1 MNPLRSL
8 HFRTAIAI
16 AATLFFVSALV
27 TGVLVYQRQQALE
40 HKLRENLIWAVYQF
54 DREVRELRMVVA
66 EEQKTPTPPAL
77 MDDSELL
84 LRLDILYSRVQLL
97 QSGQLGSM
105 LAGMPDLHAQLM
117 AMLPRIE
124 VLDSAIMDLASR
136 QERDAS
142 LYVQILSRLASLQ
155 EQTGELLL
163 NINAEAAIQRTKERS
178 ELLNLYALALSLVLL
193 MTLSGIVLVVALIVE
208 SRGRAYKTR
217 KLEER
222 TQELDGM
229 VQLAQA
235 ASRAKSEFMAIMSH
249 EIRTPLNGMVG
260 VSDLIGE
267 EVSTRR
273 GQQYLTML
281 RQSAE
286 SLQAVINDVLDY
298 SKIEAGKLELDQRC
312 FSLPEF
318 LDSLAAHYHR
328 QTGSAGKGC
337 SRIFLEERADDLPVW
352 VKGDVN
358 RLRQVLTNLLNNAF
372 KFCPQGTIRLRASP
386 EDGETL
392 HFEVHDSG
400 CGIAADQVSQL
411 FAPFTQ
417 VDTSIARRHEGTGLG
432 LAICKRLVEAMGG
445 EIGVESHLGLGSRF
459 WCRVPLPVLTAA
471 EACPQQAVGDTPLP
485 HASVLVVEDNE
496 VNQSL
501 ARAML
506 EYLGQQVTVV
516 EDGEQALEWLAQAG
530 NDVDLVF
537 MDMQMPVLD
546 GVETTRRWRQQESE
560 QPASARLPI
569 IAMTANVMQEDA
581 RRCIEAGMQGVL
593 HKPFTRD
600 DLHRVLQQYLVQAS
614 DSQASDSQEADS
626 QKSDSQQKSLEPDKP
641 EASAGEPSAALQAP
655 GDDGT
660 SSSAADDQDAQIDA
674 APALDVATD
683 DSAARALPD
692 AAPSLL
698 QHATCQELL
707 TTLSGEAY
715 SRLLSNYLTRL
726 EGRLDVMVT
735 LLKQMDLTEL
745 KREAHSLKGASAS
758 LGCSGIASGA
768 KALEEAVIS
777 EDLPEVH
784 QHVATLRSLSVPTRD
799 SLLAEGY
806 LFS

>member
-40 HKLRENLIWAVYQF
+40 HKLRENLIWAVYQY
-54 DREVRELRMVVA
+54 DREVRELRMVLA

-84 LRLDILYSRVQLL
+84 LHLDILFSRVQLL
-97 QSGQLGSM
+97 QSGELGRM
-105 LAGMPDLHAQLM
+105 LAGMSELHPQLM
-117 AMLPRIE
+117 ATLPRLE
-124 VLDSAIMDLASR
+124 ALDNGIMELASR
-136 QERDAS
+136 HVREGA
-142 LYVQILSRLASLQ
+142 LYAQLFAHLVSLQ
-155 EQTGELLL
+155 EQTGRLLL
-163 NINAEAAIQRTKERS
+163 DVNAEAAIQRTKERA
-178 ELLNLYALALSLVLL
+178 ELLELYALALLLVLL
-193 MTLSGIVLVVALIVE
+193 MTLSGTVLVGALVAE
-208 SRGRAYKTR
+208 TRGKASKAR

-222 TQELDGM
+222 TRELDGM

-260 VSDLIGE
+260 VSDLLGE
-267 EVSTRR
+267 EVATPL
-273 GQQYLTML
+273 GQKYLKML

-318 LDSLAAHYHR
+318 LDSLVSHYSR
-328 QTGSAGKGC
+328 QCESDGKGQA
-337 SRIFLEERADDLPVW
+337 RIFLEERAEDLPAW
-352 VKGDVN
+352 VEGDVN

-372 KFCPQGTIRLRASP
+372 KFCPQGTIRLSSSLG
-386 EDGETL
+386 EDGAVY
-392 HFEVHDSG
+392 FEVHDSG
-400 CGIAADQVSQL
+400 CGIASDQVSQL

-417 VDTSIARRHEGTGLG
+417 VDTSMARRHEGTGLG

-459 WCRVPLPVLTAA
+459 WCCVPLSVLTDA
-471 EACPQQAVGDTPLP
+471 EACPQQAVGDALLP
-485 HASVLVVEDNE
+485 SASVLVVEDNE

-506 EYLGQQVTVV
+506 EYLDQRVTVV
-516 EDGEQALEWLAQAG
+516 EDGEQALEWLAQAE
-530 NDVDLVF
+530 NDIDLVF

-546 GVETTRRWRQQESE
+546 GVETTRRWRQREAELSGVD
-560 QPASARLPI
+560 RLPI

-581 RRCIEAGMQGVL
+581 RRCIEAGMDDVL

-600 DLHRVLQQYLVQAS
+600 DLHRVLQQYLTPDPS
-614 DSQASDSQEADS
+614 GEIEEA
-626 QKSDSQQKSLEPDKP
+626 
-641 EASAGEPSAALQAP
+641 G
-655 GDDGT
+655 
-660 SSSAADDQDAQIDA
+660 A
-674 APALDVATD
+674 APRVMPSVEEEQAVTPIHTAIEEQQTVLPETQAFGDMIGAPVVRLARDDAEMVNDVAQ
-683 DSAARALPD
+683 
-692 AAPSLL
+692 LL
-698 QHATCQELL
+698 QRSTCQELL
-707 TTLSGEAY
+707 GTLSGDAY
-715 SRLLSNYLTRL
+715 SGLLSNYLARL
-726 EGRLDVMVT
+726 EARIDVMST
-735 LLKQMDLTEL
+735 LLDQADLEEL

-758 LGCSGIASGA
+758 LGCSGIADVA
-768 KALEEAVIS
+768 KSLEEAAKS
-777 EDLPEVH
+777 EDMSRAH
-784 QHVATLRSLSVPTRD
+784 DQVATLQTLRLPTRD
-799 SLLAEGY
+799 VLIEQGY
-806 LFS
+806 LLS

>member
-105 LAGMPDLHAQLM
+105 LAGMPDLHSQLM

-136 QERDAS
+136 QARDAS

-163 NINAEAAIQRTKERS
+163 NINSEAAIQRTKERS

-208 SRGRAYKTR
+208 SRGRASKTR

-273 GQQYLTML
+273 GQQYLAML

-328 QTGSAGKGC
+328 QTGNAGKGC
-337 SRIFLEERADDLPVW
+337 SRIFLEERGDDLPIW

-372 KFCPQGTIRLRASP
+372 KFCPQGTIRLRASL

-471 EACPQQAVGDTPLP
+471 EACPQQAVGDAPLP

-546 GVETTRRWRQQESE
+546 GVETTRRWRHHEAE

-581 RRCIEAGMQGVL
+581 RRCIDAGMQGVL

-600 DLHRVLQQYLVQAS
+600 DLHRVLQQYLVQS
-614 DSQASDSQEADS
+614 SDSQEKVLA
-626 QKSDSQQKSLEPDKP
+626 PDKP
-641 EASAGEPSAALQAP
+641 EASAGERTTAVQAP
-655 GDDGT
+655 GDDGV
-660 SSSAADDQDAQIDA
+660 SSSAAEDQDAQIDA

-683 DSAARALPD
+683 DSVARALSD

-707 TTLSGEAY
+707 ATLSGEAY

-726 EGRLDVMVT
+726 EGRLDLMVT
-735 LLKQMDLTEL
+735 LLKQRDLTEL

-758 LGCSGIASGA
+758 LGCSGIAGGA
-768 KALEEAVIS
+768 KALEEAVS
-777 EDLPEVH
+777 SDDMPRVH
-784 QHVATLRSLSVPTRD
+784 QHVATLRSLCIPTRD

>member
-337 SRIFLEERADDLPVW
+337 SRIFLEERTDDLPVW

-372 KFCPQGTIRLRASP
+372 KCCPQGTIRLRASL
-386 EDGETL
+386 EDGEML

-459 WCRVPLPVLTAA
+459 WCRVPRAAAGIDRRRGLPAA
-471 EACPQQAVGDTPLP
+471 GGGR
-485 HASVLVVEDNE
+485 HALAPRKRAGGGRQRGKSVTGAGH
-496 VNQSL
+496 
-501 ARAML
+501 AR
-506 EYLGQQVTVV
+506 V
-516 EDGEQALEWLAQAG
+516 
-530 NDVDLVF
+530 
-537 MDMQMPVLD
+537 
-546 GVETTRRWRQQESE
+546 
-560 QPASARLPI
+560 
-569 IAMTANVMQEDA
+569 
-581 RRCIEAGMQGVL
+581 
-593 HKPFTRD
+593 
-600 DLHRVLQQYLVQAS
+600 
-614 DSQASDSQEADS
+614 
-626 QKSDSQQKSLEPDKP
+626 
-641 EASAGEPSAALQAP
+641 
-655 GDDGT
+655 
-660 SSSAADDQDAQIDA
+660 
-674 APALDVATD
+674 
-683 DSAARALPD
+683 
-692 AAPSLL
+692 
-698 QHATCQELL
+698 
-707 TTLSGEAY
+707 
-715 SRLLSNYLTRL
+715 
-726 EGRLDVMVT
+726 
-735 LLKQMDLTEL
+735 
-745 KREAHSLKGASAS
+745 
-758 LGCSGIASGA
+758 SGA
-768 KALEEAVIS
+768 AG
-777 EDLPEVH
+777 H
-784 QHVATLRSLSVPTRD
+784 GGGRW
-799 SLLAEGY
+799 
-806 LFS
+806 

>member
-105 LAGMPDLHAQLM
+105 LAGMPDLHSQLM

-136 QERDAS
+136 QARDAS

-163 NINAEAAIQRTKERS
+163 NINSEAAIQRTKERS

-208 SRGRAYKTR
+208 SRGRASKTR

-273 GQQYLTML
+273 GQQYLAML

-328 QTGSAGKGC
+328 QTGNAGKGC
-337 SRIFLEERADDLPVW
+337 SRIFLEERGDDLPVW

-372 KFCPQGTIRLRASP
+372 KFCPQGTIRLRASL

-471 EACPQQAVGDTPLP
+471 EACPQQAVGDAPLP

-546 GVETTRRWRQQESE
+546 GVETTRRWRHHEAE

-581 RRCIEAGMQGVL
+581 RRCIDAGMQGVL

-600 DLHRVLQQYLVQAS
+600 DLHRVLQQYLVQT
-614 DSQASDSQEADS
+614 SDSQEKVLA
-626 QKSDSQQKSLEPDKP
+626 PDKP
-641 EASAGEPSAALQAP
+641 EASAGERTTAVQAP
-655 GDDGT
+655 GDDGV
-660 SSSAADDQDAQIDA
+660 SSSAAEDQDAQIDA

-683 DSAARALPD
+683 DSVARALSD

-707 TTLSGEAY
+707 ATLSGEAY

-726 EGRLDVMVT
+726 EGRLDLMVT
-735 LLKQMDLTEL
+735 LLKQRDLTEL

-758 LGCSGIASGA
+758 LGCSGIAGGA
-768 KALEEAVIS
+768 KALEEAVS
-777 EDLPEVH
+777 SDDMPRVH
-784 QHVATLRSLSVPTRD
+784 QHVATLRSLCIPTRD

>member
-372 KFCPQGTIRLRASP
+372 KFCPQGTIRLRASL
-386 EDGETL
+386 EDGEML

-445 EIGVESHLGLGSRF
+445 EVGVESHLGLGSRF

-546 GVETTRRWRQQESE
+546 GVETTRRWRQHESE

-600 DLHRVLQQYLVQAS
+600 DLHRVLQQYLVQV
-614 DSQASDSQEADS
+614 
-626 QKSDSQQKSLEPDKP
+626 SDSQQKALEPEKP
-641 EASAGEPSAALQAP
+641 EGSADERTTVTQAP
-655 GDDGT
+655 DDDGV
-660 SSSAADDQDAQIDA
+660 SSSAVEDQDAQIDA

-683 DSAARALPD
+683 DSGARALPD

-726 EGRLDVMVT
+726 EGRLDVMVS

>member
-8 HFRTAIAI
+8 HFRAAIAI

-105 LAGMPDLHAQLM
+105 LAGMPDLHARLM

-136 QERDAS
+136 QARDAS

-155 EQTGELLL
+155 EQAGELLL
-163 NINAEAAIQRTKERS
+163 NINAEAAIQRTRERS

-208 SRGRAYKTR
+208 SRGRASKTR

-222 TQELDGM
+222 TRELDGM

-273 GQQYLTML
+273 GQQYLAML

-372 KFCPQGTIRLRASP
+372 KFCPQGTIRLRASL

-445 EIGVESHLGLGSRF
+445 EVGVESHLGLGSRF
-459 WCRVPLPVLTAA
+459 WCRVPLPVLTVA
-471 EACPQQAVGDTPLP
+471 EACPQQAVGDAPLP

-546 GVETTRRWRQQESE
+546 GVETTRRWRQHEAE

-581 RRCIEAGMQGVL
+581 RRCIDAGMQGCCTN
-593 HKPFTRD
+593 PS
-600 DLHRVLQQYLVQAS
+600 RVMICIGYCNSIWSRPLICRPLIRSRMRLRQRSQRLRLASGLPSCRHQAMM
-614 DSQASDSQEADS
+614 
-626 QKSDSQQKSLEPDKP
+626 
-641 EASAGEPSAALQAP
+641 ASARQRLMIRARRSTLLRR
-655 GDDGT
+655 
-660 SSSAADDQDAQIDA
+660 SM
-674 APALDVATD
+674 ATD
-683 DSAARALPD
+683 DSAALSARCCALLAAARDLSGAAQDPEWRGLFTTAEQLPD
-692 AAPSLL
+692 APRWTPRRDGDLA
-698 QHATCQELL
+698 
-707 TTLSGEAY
+707 EA
-715 SRLLSNYLTRL
+715 
-726 EGRLDVMVT
+726 EGSHRAQARGT
-735 LLKQMDLTEL
+735 F
-745 KREAHSLKGASAS
+745 LKGRQPRWDAA
-758 LGCSGIASGA
+758 A
-768 KALEEAVIS
+768 
-777 EDLPEVH
+777 
-784 QHVATLRSLSVPTRD
+784 
-799 SLLAEGY
+799 
-806 LFS
+806 

>member
-66 EEQKTPTPPAL
+66 EEQQSPTPPEL

-97 QSGQLGSM
+97 QNGQLGSM
-105 LAGMPDLHAQLM
+105 LAGMPELHVQLL

-124 VLDSAIMDLASR
+124 VLDNGIMELASR
-136 QERDAS
+136 QQREEA
-142 LYVQILSRLASLQ
+142 LYAQLLSRLVSLQ
-155 EQTGELLL
+155 EQTGKLLL
-163 NINAEAAIQRTKERS
+163 DINAEAALQRTKERT

-193 MTLSGIVLVVALIVE
+193 MTLSGTVLVVALIVE
-208 SRGRAYKTR
+208 SRGRASKTR

-267 EVSTRR
+267 EVSTQR
-273 GQQYLTML
+273 GQQYLVML

-298 SKIEAGKLELDQRC
+298 SKIEAGKLELDRRC
-312 FSLPEF
+312 FSLPDF
-318 LDSLAAHYHR
+318 LESLSAHYTR
-328 QTGSAGKGC
+328 QVDGAGKGG

-352 VKGDVN
+352 VEGDVN

-372 KFCPQGTIRLRASP
+372 KFCPQGTIRLRVSSQ
-386 EDGETL
+386 EDETL
-392 HFEVHDSG
+392 HFEIHDSG
-400 CGIAADQVSQL
+400 CGIASDQVSQL

-417 VDTSIARRHEGTGLG
+417 VDTSMARRHEGTGLG

-459 WCRVPLPVLTAA
+459 WCRVPLPVLTAS
-471 EACPQQAVGDTPLP
+471 EACPQQTAREAPLP
-485 HASVLVVEDNE
+485 EARVLVVEDNE

-506 EYLGQQVTVV
+506 EYLGQQVTIV
-516 EDGEQALEWLAQAG
+516 EEGEQALAWLSQA
-530 NDVDLVF
+530 DHEVDLIF

-546 GVETTRRWRQQESE
+546 GLETTRRWRQREAE
-560 QPASARLPI
+560 TSATRLPI

-581 RRCIEAGMQGVL
+581 RRCIEAGMDGVL

-600 DLHRVLQQYLVQAS
+600 DLQQVLHQYLTSRQQEIPVDAGVGSGAESDAKSGMEVLAMAS
-614 DSQASDSQEADS
+614 LAE
-626 QKSDSQQKSLEPDKP
+626 
-641 EASAGEPSAALQAP
+641 EPSASGVNVPL
-655 GDDGT
+655 
-660 SSSAADDQDAQIDA
+660 ADEQA
-674 APALDVATD
+674 APLGTEPSSDETHAGADPASDQCDLQGNP
-683 DSAARALPD
+683 S
-692 AAPSLL
+692 SLL
-698 QHATCQELL
+698 QQATCQELL
-707 TTLSGEAY
+707 ATLSREAY
-715 SRLLSNYLTRL
+715 SRLLSNYLARL
-726 EGRLDVMVT
+726 EGRVDVMLT
-735 LLKQMDLTEL
+735 LLQQRDLGEL

-768 KALEEAVIS
+768 RALEEAAIS
-777 EDLPEVH
+777 EDMTRAH
-784 QHVATLRSLSVPTRD
+784 HHVATLRALSVPTRD
-799 SLLAEGY
+799 SLLEQGY
-806 LFS
+806 LLS

>member
-27 TGVLVYQRQQALE
+27 TGVLVYQCQQALE

-105 LAGMPDLHAQLM
+105 LVGMPDLHAQLM

-155 EQTGELLL
+155 ILEQTGELLL

-208 SRGRAYKTR
+208 SRVRAYKTR

-273 GQQYLTML
+273 GQQYLAML

-318 LDSLAAHYHR
+318 LDSLAAHYIAR
-328 QTGSAGKGC
+328 QAMPA
-337 SRIFLEERADDLPVW
+337 RDA
-352 VKGDVN
+352 
-358 RLRQVLTNLLNNAF
+358 
-372 KFCPQGTIRLRASP
+372 RASSSKNVP
-386 EDGETL
+386 MTCL
-392 HFEVHDSG
+392 SG
-400 CGIAADQVSQL
+400 SRG
-411 FAPFTQ
+411 
-417 VDTSIARRHEGTGLG
+417 TSIACVR
-432 LAICKRLVEAMGG
+432 
-445 EIGVESHLGLGSRF
+445 
-459 WCRVPLPVLTAA
+459 
-471 EACPQQAVGDTPLP
+471 
-485 HASVLVVEDNE
+485 
-496 VNQSL
+496 
-501 ARAML
+501 
-506 EYLGQQVTVV
+506 Y
-516 EDGEQALEWLAQAG
+516 
-530 NDVDLVF
+530 
-537 MDMQMPVLD
+537 
-546 GVETTRRWRQQESE
+546 
-560 QPASARLPI
+560 
-569 IAMTANVMQEDA
+569 
-581 RRCIEAGMQGVL
+581 
-593 HKPFTRD
+593 
-600 DLHRVLQQYLVQAS
+600 
-614 DSQASDSQEADS
+614 
-626 QKSDSQQKSLEPDKP
+626 
-641 EASAGEPSAALQAP
+641 
-655 GDDGT
+655 
-660 SSSAADDQDAQIDA
+660 
-674 APALDVATD
+674 
-683 DSAARALPD
+683 
-692 AAPSLL
+692 
-698 QHATCQELL
+698 
-707 TTLSGEAY
+707 
-715 SRLLSNYLTRL
+715 
-726 EGRLDVMVT
+726 
-735 LLKQMDLTEL
+735 
-745 KREAHSLKGASAS
+745 
-758 LGCSGIASGA
+758 
-768 KALEEAVIS
+768 
-777 EDLPEVH
+777 
-784 QHVATLRSLSVPTRD
+784 
-799 SLLAEGY
+799 
-806 LFS
+806 

>member
-105 LAGMPDLHAQLM
+105 LAGMPDLHSQLM

-136 QERDAS
+136 QARDAS

-163 NINAEAAIQRTKERS
+163 NINSEAAIQRTKERS

-208 SRGRAYKTR
+208 SRGRASKTR

-273 GQQYLTML
+273 GQQYLAML

-328 QTGSAGKGC
+328 QTGNAGKGC
-337 SRIFLEERADDLPVW
+337 SRIFLEERGDDLPIW

-372 KFCPQGTIRLRASP
+372 KFCPQGTIRLRASL

-471 EACPQQAVGDTPLP
+471 EACPQQAVGDAPLP

-546 GVETTRRWRQQESE
+546 GVETTRRWRHHEAE

-581 RRCIEAGMQGVL
+581 RRCIDAGMQGVL

-600 DLHRVLQQYLVQAS
+600 DLHRVLQQYLVQS
-614 DSQASDSQEADS
+614 SDSQEKVLA
-626 QKSDSQQKSLEPDKP
+626 PDKP
-641 EASAGEPSAALQAP
+641 EASAGERTTAVQAP
-655 GDDGT
+655 GDDGV
-660 SSSAADDQDAQIDA
+660 SSSAAEDQDAQIDA
-674 APALDVATD
+674 APALDVETD
-683 DSAARALPD
+683 DSVARALSD

-707 TTLSGEAY
+707 ATLSGEAY

-726 EGRLDVMVT
+726 EGRLDLMVT
-735 LLKQMDLTEL
+735 LLKQRDLTEL

-758 LGCSGIASGA
+758 LGCSGIAGGA
-768 KALEEAVIS
+768 KALEEAVS
-777 EDLPEVH
+777 SDDMPRVH
-784 QHVATLRSLSVPTRD
+784 QHVATLRSLCIPTRD